1 MHRIEYRNDHA
12 SISIKATARIRK
24 ILFLRL
30 ITQKN
35 IYNRFYTKDDTLMYL
50 NHFSRIYE
58 VFGK

>member
-30 ITQKN
+30 ITQKKH
-35 IYNRFYTKDDTLMYL
+35 IQPVL
-50 NHFSRIYE
+50 H
-58 VFGK
+58 